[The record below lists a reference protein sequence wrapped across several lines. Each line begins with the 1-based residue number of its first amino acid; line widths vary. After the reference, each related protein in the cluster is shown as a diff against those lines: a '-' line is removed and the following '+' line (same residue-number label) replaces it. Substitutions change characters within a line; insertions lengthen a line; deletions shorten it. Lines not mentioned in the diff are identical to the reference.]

1 LIISGGIFIMRRKYF
16 FFTFAATVML
26 LVSNLAV
33 SAQTGQVFGEVVM
46 QQADGTTVPAAG
58 VTIDVF
64 RLDLPGKQNT
74 KTDKK
79 GKFVFAGL
87 FYAGTYVIAASAPN
101 AKPDIVTDVKAGRE
115 VNYKLTLSPG
125 DGRRLT
131 EAEAKSLT
139 KAAPA
144 NAGGGGGESAEDRK
158 KREELMAK
166 NAEIEAGNKKIEEAN
181 AVVNRTAKA
190 GNEFLAAKNY
200 DAAIAQ
206 YNEGIAIDPTHPG
219 QPVLLTNKAVA
230 LTNRGIQRYNE
241 AITSKDEALQKSS
254 REAAINDWREATT
267 AATKAMDFL
276 KAEAAPTDATAVQNY
291 NKSKY
296 LAAFARADA
305 YRLLVSKGDATQADA
320 GLAAYQEYIA
330 VETDPAKKTKAQL
343 DAAQMLLDSGSSDKA
358 YAEFQKISVSDPE
371 NVDAMLGAGL
381 ALFQSGDKAKFQE
394 AANYLQRFVDKAPE
408 THKLRASAKDA
419 LDYLKSQ
426 ENVKPQKT
434 TTTTGGRRRG

>member
-1 LIISGGIFIMRRKYF
+1 MRRKYF
-16 FFTFAATVML
+16 FFTFMAAAML
-26 LVSNLAV
+26 LLLSNLAV
-33 SAQTGQVFGEVVM
+33 SAQTGQVFGEVMM
-46 QQADGTTVPAAG
+46 QQADGTKVPAAG
-58 VTIDVF
+58 ATIDVF
-64 RLDLPGKQNT
+64 RIDLPGKQT
-74 KTDKK
+74 AKTDKK

-87 FYAGTYVIAASAPN
+87 FYTGTYVIAASAPN
-101 AKPDIVTDVKAGRE
+101 ARPDIISDVKAGRE
-115 VNYKLTLSPG
+115 VNYTLTLTAG
-125 DGRRLT
+125 DGKRLT

-139 KAAPA
+139 KAPTT
-144 NAGGGGGESAEDRK
+144 NSSGGESAEDRK

-166 NAEIEAGNKKIEEAN
+166 NAEIEASNKKIEEAN
-181 AVVNRTAKA
+181 AVVSRTAKA

-230 LTNRGIQRYNE
+230 LTNRGIMRYNE
-241 AITSKDEALQKSS
+241 AITSKDEAVQKSS
-254 REAAINDWREATT
+254 RESAINDWREATT

-276 KAEAAPTDATAVQNY
+276 KAETAPTDATALQGY
-291 NKSKY
+291 NRSKY

-305 YRLLVSKGDATQADA
+305 YRLLVSKGDPTQADT
-320 GLAAYQEYIA
+320 GLAAYEEYIA
-330 VETDPAKKTKAQL
+330 METDPAKKSKAQI
-343 DAAQMLLDSGSSDKA
+343 DAAQMLLDSGASDKA
-358 YAEFQKISVSDPE
+358 SAEYQKILASDPE

-381 ALFQSGDKAKFQE
+381 ALFQSGDK
-394 AANYLQRFVDKAPE
+394 VPE

-426 ENVKPQKT
+426 ENVKPEKT

>member
-1 LIISGGIFIMRRKYF
+1 MRRKYF
-16 FFTFAATVML
+16 FFTFVAAAML
-26 LVSNLAV
+26 LLSNLAV
-33 SAQTGQVFGEVVM
+33 SAQTGQVFGEVMM
-46 QQADGTTVPAAG
+46 QQADGTMAPAAG
-58 VTIDVF
+58 AVIDVF
-64 RLDLPGKQNT
+64 RIDLPGKQST

-87 FYAGTYVIAASAPN
+87 FYTGTYMIAASAPN
-101 AKPDIVTDVKAGRE
+101 ARPDIATDVKAGRE
-115 VNYKLTLSPG
+115 VNYKLTLMPG
-125 DGRRLT
+125 DGKRLT

-139 KAAPA
+139 KSAPA
-144 NAGGGGGESAEDRK
+144 NSGGGESAEDRK
-158 KREELMAK
+158 KREDLIAK

-181 AVVNRTAKA
+181 TVVARTAKA

-206 YNEGIAIDPTHPG
+206 YNEGIAIDATHPG

-230 LTNRGIQRYNE
+230 LTNRGIMRYNE
-241 AITSKDEALQKSS
+241 AVTSKDEAVQKSS
-254 REAAINDWREATT
+254 REAAINDWREA
-267 AATKAMDFL
+267 ATVAGKATDFL
-276 KAEAAPTDATAVQNY
+276 KAETAPTEATALQGY

-305 YRLLVSKGDATQADA
+305 YRLLVSKGDPTQADA

-330 VETDPAKKTKAQL
+330 LETDPAKKAKGQI
-343 DAAQMLLDSGSSDKA
+343 DAAQMLLDSGASDKA
-358 YAEFQKISVSDPE
+358 YAEFQKIAVSDPE

>member
-1 LIISGGIFIMRRKYF
+1 MMRRKYF
-16 FFTFAATVML
+16 FFTFVAAAML
-26 LVSNLAV
+26 LLSNLAV
-33 SAQTGQVFGEVVM
+33 SAQTGQLFGEVLM
-46 QQADGTTVPAAG
+46 KQADGTTVPAAG
-58 VTIDVF
+58 ATIDVF
-64 RLDLPGKQNT
+64 RVDLPGKQST
-74 KTDKK
+74 KADKK

-87 FYAGTYVIAASAPN
+87 FYAGTYIIAASAPN
-101 AKPDIVTDVKAGRE
+101 ARPDIVSDVKAGRE
-115 VNYKLTLSPG
+115 VNYQLTLSPG
-125 DGRRLT
+125 DGKRLT
-131 EAEAKSLT
+131 DAEAKSMT

-144 NAGGGGGESAEDRK
+144 NSGGGESAEDKK

-166 NAEIEAGNKKIEEAN
+166 NAEIEASNKKIEEAN
-181 AVVNRTAKA
+181 TVVARTAKA

-206 YNEGIAIDPTHPG
+206 YDEGINIDPTHPG

-241 AITSKDEALQKSS
+241 AITSKDEAIQKSS
-254 REAAINDWREATT
+254 REAAIKDWKEATVT
-267 AATKAMDFL
+267 AGKAMDFL
-276 KAEAAPTDATAVQNY
+276 KAEPAPTDATAIQGHNR
-291 NKSKY
+291 NKL
-296 LAAFARADA
+296 LAALARADA
-305 YRLLVSKGDATQADA
+305 YRLYVSKGDPSQADV

-330 VETDPAKKTKAQL
+330 AETDPAKKAKAQL
-343 DAAQMLLDSGSSDKA
+343 DAGQMLLDSGASDKA
-358 YAEFQKISVSDPE
+358 YAEFQKIIATDPE

-426 ENVKPQKT
+426 ENVKPEKT
-434 TTTTGGRRRG
+434 TTSGGRRRG

>member
-1 LIISGGIFIMRRKYF
+1 MRRKYF
-16 FFTFAATVML
+16 FFTFVAAAML
-26 LVSNLAV
+26 LLGNLAV

-46 QQADGTTVPAAG
+46 KQADGTMVPAAG
-58 VTIDVF
+58 AAIDVF
-64 RLDLPGKQNT
+64 RVDLPGKQST
-74 KTDKK
+74 KTNKQ

-87 FYAGTYVIAASAPN
+87 FYAGTYIIAASAPD
-101 AKPDIVTDVKAGRE
+101 ARPDFVGEVKAGRE
-115 VNYKLTLSPG
+115 VNYKLTLTPG
-125 DGRRLT
+125 DGKRLT
-131 EAEAKSLT
+131 EAEAKSLS
-139 KAAPA
+139 KAPA
-144 NAGGGGGESAEDRK
+144 NPGSGGGGESAEDRK
-158 KREELMAK
+158 KREDLIAK
-166 NAEIEAGNKKIEEAN
+166 NAEIEASNKKIEESN
-181 AVVNRTAKA
+181 VVVNRTAKA
-190 GNEFLAAKNY
+190 GNEFLSAKNY

-206 YNEGIAIDPTHPG
+206 YDEGINIDPTHPG

-254 REAAINDWREATT
+254 REAAIKDWRDA
-267 AATKAMDFL
+267 AATAGKAMDFL
-276 KAEAAPTDATAVQNY
+276 KAQAAPTEATAVQNF

-305 YRLLVSKGDATQADA
+305 YRLLVSKGDPTQADA
-320 GLAAYQEYIA
+320 GLAAYQEY
-330 VETDPAKKTKAQL
+330 VSMETDPAKKAKGQL
-343 DAAQMLLDSGSSDKA
+343 DAGQMLLDSGASDKA
-358 YAEFQKISVSDPE
+358 YAEFQKIMASDPE

-426 ENVKPQKT
+426 ENVKPQT
-434 TTTTGGRRRG
+434 PGGRRRG